1 MGWMHP
7 SPISGYHQ
15 GMDYTIID
23 NGKDLLAKLDQWN
36 GLERIAVDFEGEFN
50 LHIYGEHLCLIQVYD
65 GKGYYIIDPR
75 ANAMGKEELTAFFE
89 SDVKKVWFDCQSDN
103 SLVFKK
109 YGVGVRNICDVRIYA
124 MALGHM
130 SNLVSLEQLY
140 LGLAPEVEAKSKK
153 KLQQTNWLRRPLSR
167 EQIEYALSDV
177 SNLFALE
184 DVLVEEVRKAGLEE
198 QCEGEMAR
206 RTKPSVGKPAWTH
219 LGPWRRMSA
228 EQKESVKQYYLARE
242 AVAKRFNVPSFHV
255 IDKHMLADFALSC
268 PRTEKEVHDFARKAS
283 PRFQSQLD
291 ECLMTAFRRLRG

>member
-1 MGWMHP
+1 M
-7 SPISGYHQ
+7 
-15 GMDYTIID
+15 
-23 NGKDLLAKLDQWN
+23 
-36 GLERIAVDFEGEFN
+36 
-50 LHIYGEHLCLIQVYD
+50 
-65 GKGYYIIDPR
+65 
-75 ANAMGKEELTAFFE
+75 
-89 SDVKKVWFDCQSDN
+89 
-103 SLVFKK
+103 
-109 YGVGVRNICDVRIYA
+109 GVRNICDVRIYA
-124 MALGHM
+124 LALGHM
-130 SNLVSLEQLY
+130 SNLVSLEQLF

-198 QCEGEMAR
+198 QCAGEMAR

-255 IDKHMLADFALSC
+255 MDKHMLADFALSC